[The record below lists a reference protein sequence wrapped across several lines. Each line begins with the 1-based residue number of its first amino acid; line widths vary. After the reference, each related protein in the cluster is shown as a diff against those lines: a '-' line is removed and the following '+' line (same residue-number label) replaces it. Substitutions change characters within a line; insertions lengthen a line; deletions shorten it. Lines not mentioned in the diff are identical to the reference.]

1 MKYIIKESQFNN
13 LKSSMLNE
21 FHYLNSKRFV
31 DHKGPNISLPYGGSP
46 KYLLNRIN
54 KQIEKAS
61 KILVDE
67 YSQNDNILPFEQFLE
82 KTIDNIIEVDG
93 KRFLVTDMSTARNF
107 LSLILSPELKEL
119 YNNFLRSKQPIK

>member
-13 LKSSMLNE
+13 LKKSMLNE
-21 FHYLNSKRFV
+21 FYFLNSKRFV

-93 KRFLVTDMSTARNF
+93 KNFLVSDMSTARNF
-107 LSLILSPELKEL
+107 LSLILSPRLKEL
-119 YNNFLRSKQPIK
+119 YNNFLRSKQPRK

>member
-13 LKSSMLNE
+13 LKKSMLNE
-21 FHYLNSKRFV
+21 FYFLNSKRFV

-67 YSQNDNILPFEQFLE
+67 YSQNDNI
-82 KTIDNIIEVDG
+82 
-93 KRFLVTDMSTARNF
+93 MRNSHPNT
-107 LSLILSPELKEL
+107 L
-119 YNNFLRSKQPIK
+119 